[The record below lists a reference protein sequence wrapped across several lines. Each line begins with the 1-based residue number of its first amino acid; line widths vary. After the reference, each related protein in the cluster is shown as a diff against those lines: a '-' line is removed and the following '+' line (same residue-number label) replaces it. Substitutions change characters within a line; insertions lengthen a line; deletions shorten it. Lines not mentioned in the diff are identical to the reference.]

1 METMKNNFAREHNTE
16 MAIVNFGNEKLS
28 EEIKIVDFLDET
40 ENGRFVISL
49 YSPLFAESNL
59 KVFVRDNKVV
69 LFITEYVEPSELTN
83 LYVSDWHSFY
93 PQSYTRMRNVSLELP
108 GDDFFLMK
116 HILVPEKSML
126 KIILGQ
132 LTDSSISLMFG

>member
-1 METMKNNFAREHNTE
+1 METMKNNFAPAHNTE
-16 MAIVNFGNEKLS
+16 LASVQFGNQEFS
-28 EEIKIVDFLDET
+28 DEIKIVET
-40 ENGRFVISL
+40 ENGQFVVSL
-49 YSPLFAESNL
+49 CSPLFADSNL
-59 KVFVRDNKVV
+59 KVFVRDNKIV
-69 LFITEYVEPSELTN
+69 LFITEYIEPGELST